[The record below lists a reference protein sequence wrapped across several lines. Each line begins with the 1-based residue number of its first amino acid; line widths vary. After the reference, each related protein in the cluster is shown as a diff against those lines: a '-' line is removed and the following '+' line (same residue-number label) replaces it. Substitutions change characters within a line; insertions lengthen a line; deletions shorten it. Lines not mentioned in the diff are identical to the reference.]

1 VGNGNSAG
9 ASAWYDPVAFDARW
23 RQADAYVDDH
33 RDRLIDLCGRLV
45 AAPSVNPPGDTTA
58 AVAAVAAFLADR
70 GLGCEQPRR
79 TAHKPNLVAVA
90 EGRAPGRHLVL
101 NGHLDT
107 IPPGDEAAWSVP
119 LYEMTRRDGRL
130 YGLGMGN
137 MKGAVAALTLAYG
150 FLARHRDLW
159 PGRLS
164 LTAVP
169 DETVF
174 GPDGAA
180 FLLETRPELL
190 GDALICGEGPGD
202 MGLAIAEKGV
212 CWIEVA
218 AAAPPGQGMLTE
230 RRSSAIAQLAE
241 AIVELDQLNDLRA
254 IAPADA
260 ACLADTAGEHG
271 LRVSANPG
279 KISGGHFIS
288 QVATRA
294 AVEIDFR
301 VPPGLT
307 LDGIERKVAAAASG
321 RPLLQWRRIK
331 GWDANWTGTASPI
344 VTAVARAAEQ
354 VRGRLPPP
362 VVRLPASD
370 ASRWRALGV
379 PALCYGPQ
387 PLLASGTDDFAV
399 EQDVVDCA
407 KVYALAALA
416 YLNGV

>member
-1 VGNGNSAG
+1 MGNGNSEASWYG
-9 ASAWYDPVAFDARW
+9 AVAFDRRW
-23 RQADAYVDDH
+23 RAAEDFVNHQQE
-33 RDRLIDLCGRLV
+33 RLIALCAELV
-45 AAPSVNPPGDTTA
+45 AAASVNPPGDTTA
-58 AVAAVAAFLADR
+58 AAVAVAGFLAEQ
-70 GLGCEQPRR
+70 GLASDQPRR
-79 TAHKPNLVAVA
+79 TAHKPNVVATA
-90 EGRAPGRHLVL
+90 DGRAPGRHLVF

-119 LYEMTRRDGRL
+119 PNEMTRRDGRL

-137 MKGAVAALTLAYG
+137 MKGAVAALTMAYA

-169 DETVF
+169 DETIF

-180 FLLETRPELL
+180 FLLETQPQLL

-202 MGLAIAEKGV
+202 MALAIAEKGV

-218 AAAPPGQGMLTE
+218 ATAPPGQGMLMQRHT
-230 RRSSAIAQLAE
+230 SAIARLGA
-241 AIVELDQLNDLRA
+241 AIVALDELNELMA
-254 IAPADA
+254 TAPTDA
-260 ACLADTAGEHG
+260 ACLADTAGAHG

-279 KISGGHFIS
+279 RISGGHFIS

-307 LDGIERKVAAAASG
+307 LEDIERRVASATSAD
-321 RPLLQWRRIK
+321 PMLKWRRIK
-331 GWDANWTGTASPI
+331 GWNPNWTGTASPI
-344 VTAVARAAEQ
+344 VAAVARAAER
-354 VRGRLPPP
+354 VRGTVPPP

-370 ASRWRALGV
+370 ASRWRARGV

-387 PLLASGTDDFAV
+387 PLLASGIDDFAY
-399 EQDVVDCA
+399 ERDVVDCA
-407 KVYALAALA
+407 KIYALAALA
-416 YLNGV
+416 YLNGN